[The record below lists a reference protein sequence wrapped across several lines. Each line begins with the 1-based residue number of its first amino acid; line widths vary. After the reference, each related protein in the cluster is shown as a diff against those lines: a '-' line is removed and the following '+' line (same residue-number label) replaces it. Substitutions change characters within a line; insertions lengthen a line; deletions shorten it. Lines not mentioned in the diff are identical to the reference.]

1 LYQSDLFMVG
11 HTQKKLDYLLGN
23 GKIVGGQKEV
33 LKLCATRSSG
43 FYYNNADFQRG
54 KILS

>member
-1 LYQSDLFMVG
+1 MVG

-43 FYYNNADFQRG
+43 FYYNNADFQRR